1 MVPGA
6 APLQEKALA
15 RFKAQG
21 AWLDTGQGQQ
31 TESHHVQPNR
41 CRAQEPRVI
50 HPGHQHPSPWW
61 QTAPRPRWANPSP
74 ACNSWMLHSRYCSG
88 NPALSAVLSP
98 LAAPSAPAPAHSPVG
113 SATGL
118 GVPGPLQ
125 DPRMEQQHR
134 HREMIKCGMPRLRD
148 GRGNRPERVLTQCW
162 PRPPGGKLSPRQRL
176 SLSPVCQGMMECRMQ
191 AP

>member
-31 TESHHVQPNR
+31 TESHHVQPSR
-41 CRAQEPRVI
+41 CCAQEPRVI
-50 HPGHQHPSPWW
+50 HPDHQHPSPWW

-88 NPALSAVLSP
+88 NPALSASGFLPTGCPICPSP
-98 LAAPSAPAPAHSPVG
+98 SSLPRWLCHRAGGPRAAPGPSHGTAAPASRNDQMWDAQAAG
-113 SATGL
+113 
-118 GVPGPLQ
+118 
-125 DPRMEQQHR
+125 REREQ
-134 HREMIKCGMPRLRD
+134 
-148 GRGNRPERVLTQCW
+148 T
-162 PRPPGGKLSPRQRL
+162 
-176 SLSPVCQGMMECRMQ
+176 
-191 AP
+191 

>member
-31 TESHHVQPNR
+31 TECHHVQPSR
-41 CRAQEPRVI
+41 CCAQEPRVI
-50 HPGHQHPSPWW
+50 HPDHQHPSPWW

-88 NPALSAVLSP
+88 NPALSAVFSR

-148 GRGNRPERVLTQCW
+148 GRGNRPERVLTQGQGLAGQRAGPALPGESSAHGSACPC
-162 PRPPGGKLSPRQRL
+162 PRCVRG
-176 SLSPVCQGMMECRMQ
+176 
-191 AP
+191 